1 MSNVTNGLGLPGIT
15 KKLSDTSVFDNY
27 TVKWKQFDL
36 SNTDHILE
44 LSVIETEGM
53 KGDNIVLISSDKFT
67 FMDRYFVILRYME
80 KNV

>member
-1 MSNVTNGLGLPGIT
+1 MNSAMNGLGVPGIT
-15 KKLSDTSVFDNY
+15 KKLSDAAKFDNY

-36 SNTDHILE
+36 SNAEHILD

-53 KGDNIVLISSDKFT
+53 KGENIVLISSDKFT
-67 FMDRYFVILRYME
+67 FMDRYFVVIRYME